1 MHEYQELTVLPWS
14 KESEFGVL
22 GGLLLDNA
30 MWDFVVDILKP
41 DHFYDKSHGTI
52 FEIIGSLV
60 NNSKP
65 ADVLT
70 VYDQIE
76 QRGLSVQIG
85 LMQLNGLAQY
95 VPSSANIRRYAEIIV
110 ERALMRGMLAAADKA
125 REIAVEAGVPILER
139 LDRAQAEFQGLQA
152 SRGVKAPEAI
162 QDHVVGLLDR
172 MQDLADGKIAP
183 GIPTGIFSL
192 DQMLGGGIKGGKQ
205 IILAARPSVG
215 KSSFAEQICINLA
228 MAGHGAA
235 FFSQEM
241 SNAELVDRAAANIG
255 RISLENM
262 QTGKLTDNEWGRLA
276 EAVDSMRN
284 LPLFFDE
291 QAGLSLSD
299 IQAKAR
305 ALKKKHDIKLIV
317 IDYIQLCSSSKDS
330 TNRHHQIEELSRGIK
345 TLAKQLD
352 ITFLTLSQL
361 NREVEK
367 RTTGRPVLSD
377 LKESGSIEE
386 DADVVML
393 LSRAMSD
400 GESQVINCDMPKNRQ
415 GKVGGFSLG
424 FEGVYQKWSES
435 AKPMVFKSPPQ
446 KHFSSDF

>member
-1 MHEYQELTVLPWS
+1 MDEYQEITVLPWS
-14 KESEFGVL
+14 KEAESAVL
-22 GGLLLDNA
+22 GALLLDNSA
-30 MWDFVVDILKP
+30 WDRVGDILKP
-41 DHFYDKSHGTI
+41 DHFYDKSNGVV
-52 FEIIGSLV
+52 FEIIGSLI
-60 NNSKP
+60 NGLKP
-65 ADVLT
+65 ADVFT

-76 QRGLSVQIG
+76 QRGLSMSIP
-85 LMQLNGLAQY
+85 LMRLNDLAQY
-95 VPSSANIRRYAEIIV
+95 VPSATNLRQYAEIIA
-110 ERALMRGMLAAADKA
+110 ERALMRGLLAAADKA
-125 REIAVEAGVPILER
+125 KEIAVETGVPILQK

-152 SRGVKAPEAI
+152 ARGVKTPEAI

-172 MQDLADGKIAP
+172 IQDLADGKSAP

-228 MAGHGAA
+228 RAGHGAA

-241 SNAELVDRAAANIG
+241 SNEELTDRAAANIG

-262 QTGKLTDNEWGRLA
+262 QTGKLSDAEWGRLT
-276 EAVDSMRN
+276 EAVESMRN
-284 LPLFFDE
+284 MPLFFDE
-291 QAGLSLSD
+291 QAGLTLSD

-317 IDYIQLCSSSKDS
+317 IDYIQLCSSTKDS
-330 TNRHHQIEELSRGIK
+330 TNRHHQIEELSRGLK

-393 LSRAMSD
+393 MSRGMPD
-400 GESQVINCDMPKNRQ
+400 GDTQIINCDMPKNRQ

-424 FEGVYQKWSES
+424 FEGVYQKWTES
-435 AKPMVFKSPPQ
+435 TKPMVFKNPPQ
-446 KHFSSDF
+446 KQ